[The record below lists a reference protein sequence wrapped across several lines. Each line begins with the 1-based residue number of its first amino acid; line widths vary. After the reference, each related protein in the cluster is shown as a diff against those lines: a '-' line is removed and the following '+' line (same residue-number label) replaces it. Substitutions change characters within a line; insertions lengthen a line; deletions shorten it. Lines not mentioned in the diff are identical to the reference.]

1 MQYNTHGVIN
11 RDFLKL
17 GGKGVDG
24 VIVPSGPVRVV
35 EQLPADSP
43 IKPVAMRYAQQY
55 EAANGADSRNAFA
68 PYTYD
73 AYLLLDAA
81 VAKVP
86 ADVQPAPRPSGRRC
100 ATPWKA

>member
-1 MQYNTHGVIN
+1 
-11 RDFLKL
+11 
-17 GGKGVDG
+17 
-24 VIVPSGPVRVV
+24 
-35 EQLPADSP
+35 
-43 IKPVAMRYAQQY
+43 MRYAQQY

-86 ADVQPAPRPSGRRC
+86 ADVQPAPRPSGSC

>member
-1 MQYNTHGVIN
+1 
-11 RDFLKL
+11 
-17 GGKGVDG
+17 
-24 VIVPSGPVRVV
+24 
-35 EQLPADSP
+35 
-43 IKPVAMRYAQQY
+43 MRYAQQY

-86 ADVQPAPRPSGRRC
+86 ADVQPG
-100 ATPWKA
+100 TPAFSALRDALKAWNGVVGTQGIYSMSPANHNGLTSAASC